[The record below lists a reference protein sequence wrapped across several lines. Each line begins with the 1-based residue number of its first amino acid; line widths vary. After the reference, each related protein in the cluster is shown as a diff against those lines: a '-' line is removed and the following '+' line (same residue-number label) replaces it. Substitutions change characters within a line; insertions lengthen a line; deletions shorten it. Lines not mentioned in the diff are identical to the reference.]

1 MKQAGNRFT
10 TLLEQHKGILY
21 KVAAAYC
28 REAED
33 RHDLMQEIVL
43 QLWRSFP
50 RYDEQWRFSTWMYR
64 IAMNVAISHYRRTR
78 DTVPLEGAVLEL
90 AAEPEIDDDVRV
102 LYDLIGGLD
111 ELSRGLVIL
120 FLDGHSH
127 DEIAAILGLTS
138 TNVATRLNRIKQRLR
153 NDYQEKAR

>member
-1 MKQAGNRFT
+1 MAADRFT

-28 REAED
+28 RDPEE

-43 QLWRSFP
+43 QLWRSFG
-50 RYDEQWRFSTWMYR
+50 RYDTQWRFSTWMYR
-64 IAMNVAISHYRRTR
+64 IAMNVAISHHRRTR
-78 DTVPLEGAVLEL
+78 ETVPLEGPVLEL
-90 AAEPEIDDDVRV
+90 AAAPDVDDDVRM

-127 DEIAAILGLTS
+127 DEIAAILGLTA